1 MPIRWI
7 SSRWPRP
14 WTTWISSRLSIR
26 CKLYANAPG
35 HRRGGVNAG
44 VGGCVSAGGAEA
56 AGRTSASASA
66 AQAERA
72 GARAEP
78 GQRDSGKAESGGAVG
93 ALRADAAGG
102 ARKGFIQAAG
112 GAPGARGET
121 TGQSGQAPSGA
132 AGAAD
137 RAPEGVAESSAG
149 ASPGGAAGNRGSEGS
164 FAASARGAAERRRAE
179 NVLAAGAAVDPRHI
193 PQGGPGSAR
202 KSVGFAG
209 RPVLRKHTAG
219 AFPAERCIPPHRAR
233 LTRER
238 RSQQRPRQ
246 LLELRRRH
254 QMEPYLKRG
263 EFAEGR
269 GHLRRWNLGRGQIQ
283 AAPGDAEGQHPPPP
297 GDVLGQRARDLQ
309 ANLAGARRAQ
319 RKPLLQ
325 AQRLVKRGFVESSQ
339 PDQMLAQPD
348 AGGLGGQRGLQ
359 RGGREMTGTGQ
370 NLAELSFVLQQG
382 VARPGEAGRGPQHG
396 GGVQQIAVDGA
407 KGGKGGEPRAV
418 DSRAGGQPDRG
429 PQRGGRQRELG
440 QGQGQRGR
448 AGPDAGGRSV
458 EKD

>member
-66 AQAERA
+66 AQAER
-72 GARAEP
+72 
-78 GQRDSGKAESGGAVG
+78 
-93 ALRADAAGG
+93 AGG

-269 GHLRRWNLGRGQIQ
+269 GHLRRWNLGHGQIQ

-382 VARPGEAGRGPQHG
+382 VARRKGVIRLEPLEREAPRARPGEAGRGPQHG